1 MFMLFA
7 VSLGTFA
14 LVRALRSA
22 LNKDTIAMRQMNR
35 SRPKREVY
43 DIVGN
48 QDDAIEDAFEGR
60 QTEQRNEA
68 REMASRKVAWKKIHA
83 HVFRPPEKSILLA
96 LMLGAGTH
104 ALCMACL
111 TVLLEFF
118 YGQQN
123 LAGLFI
129 VTFPYFGVFNGYVSA
144 KFYAYFNGS
153 SWIALTLMSSILY
166 PFVLFGCYFYI
177 DWVDP
182 AYAAKL
188 YG

>member
-1 MFMLFA
+1 
-7 VSLGTFA
+7 
-14 LVRALRSA
+14 
-22 LNKDTIAMRQMNR
+22 
-35 SRPKREVY
+35 
-43 DIVGN
+43 
-48 QDDAIEDAFEGR
+48 
-60 QTEQRNEA
+60 
-68 REMASRKVAWKKIHA
+68 MASRKVAWKKIHA

-96 LMLGAGTH
+96 LMLGAGIH

-153 SWIALTLMSSILY
+153 SWIALTLMSTILY

-188 YG
+188 YGQEGVSLNTFSYLWLFVCLPGSIFGAYNGFMTERIQIPTKQSRLRRDIPQKSRISQF